1 MARRRF
7 FRYGELPLVLVA
19 LLSQEPRSGYDLLS
33 ELERLFGPAYHPSP
47 GSVYPALRTLAAEG
61 LVEATEADGS
71 ATYHP
76 TDAGLEMLADRREE
90 LATVEHRTG
99 TRLLLDDGVDAAFA
113 ALRARI
119 DAVRGRLDEDR
130 IITELRTAADELE
143 SAAAAHHQLE
153 GRP

>member
-61 LVEATEADGS
+61 LIEVSEVDGAAS
-71 ATYHP
+71 YRP
-76 TDAGLEMLADRREE
+76 TDGGLGMLDDRRKE
-90 LATVEHRTG
+90 LAAVEHRTG

-113 ALRARI
+113 ALRARV

-130 IITELRTAADELE
+130 IITELDSVAAALE

-153 GRP
+153 GQP